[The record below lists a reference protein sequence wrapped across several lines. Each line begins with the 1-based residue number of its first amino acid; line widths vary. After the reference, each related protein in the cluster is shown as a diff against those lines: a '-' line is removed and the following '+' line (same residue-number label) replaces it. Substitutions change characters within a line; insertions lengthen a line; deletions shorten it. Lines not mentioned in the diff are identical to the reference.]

1 MSYKPIENT
10 NLQNLSNTTYVPQ
23 TISFNKTSSP
33 ITKHPSITRF
43 RKNSIMKSKLSQSSS
58 FTSMSTTLFSKKQTE
73 TILTPK
79 TPINLKINNI
89 NNKTIFIKKP
99 TSKIQKQMRK
109 VKMKIRK
116 FIINHQQQKSCLN
129 CDNKSQNYNDKLKE
143 FFTSDKRIQ
152 KIKDYNSQFHF
163 GQVHYNF
170 IKEPLKY
177 LIDVSKFNYKP
188 LEIQDIFKC
197 LTPQEK
203 ELIAIEPT
211 YFVEGQTLLEKKLKA
226 KSLTQKL
233 NEEETKKNIKK
244 NLNNNQNVKSISPLL
259 HLGSNHSLTDIIKNY
274 FILNEKENVTPLN
287 SPKVTQESFINNLKL
302 KMMDDLNTKLKQY
315 EIDNRNNKNDDI
327 HKINKDKVSKTIKN
341 MKYKIYNVGIK
352 KRRNSFQRRF
362 GLNLRES
369 NTRECLLKT
378 NSNRIIFEANHK
390 NRKEQVEIE
399 KNNNN
404 QMKNYLYE
412 LKKNSCKNRQEI
424 L

>member
-1 MSYKPIENT
+1 MSYKPIGKT
-10 NLQNLSNTTYVPQ
+10 NLQNLSNTAYVPQ
-23 TISFNKTSSP
+23 TISLNKTSSP
-33 ITKHPSITRF
+33 ITKQSSITRF
-43 RKNSIMKSKLSQSSS
+43 RNKSMMKPKLSQSSS

-73 TILTPK
+73 TIFSPK
-79 TPINLKINNI
+79 RPINLKIKNI
-89 NNKTIFIKKP
+89 NNKTIFIKQP

-116 FIINHQQQKSCLN
+116 FIINHKQQKPCLN

-152 KIKDYNSQFHF
+152 KIKNYNSQFHF
-163 GQVHYNF
+163 GRVHYNF

-188 LEIQDIFKC
+188 LEIQDVFKC

-211 YFVEGQTLLEKKLKA
+211 YFIEGQTLLEKKLKA

-233 NEEETKKNIKK
+233 NEEETKNNTKK
-244 NLNNNQNVKSISPLL
+244 NLNNNKDIKPISPLRQS
-259 HLGSNHSLTDIIKNY
+259 GSNHSLTDIIKNY
-274 FILNEKENVTPLN
+274 FIFNEKENVTPLN

-302 KMMDDLNTKLKQY
+302 KIMDDLNMKLKQY
-315 EIDNRNNKNDDI
+315 EIDNRNNKGDCI
-327 HKINKDKVSKTIKN
+327 HKINKDKFSKTIKN
-341 MKYKIYNVGIK
+341 MNYKIYNVGIK

-378 NSNRIIFEANHK
+378 NSNRIIFEAGHK
-390 NRKEQVEIE
+390 NRQEQVEIE

-404 QMKNYLYE
+404 QMKNYLYN
-412 LKKNSCKNRQEI
+412 LKKNICKNRQEV